1 VQGGVHL
8 LTGLLL
14 ASLSKRKEY
23 KLGAVIGAILPD
35 IDIFI
40 LAFAYLVIGDKAEV
54 IHRSLTHSLL
64 FLIVVPGI
72 IVSMEFIPKIKNKKD
87 YDFLGLGIGL
97 FFGFASH
104 ILLDMM
110 YLTGIYFLWPF
121 SSMELG
127 FPFVPFDR
135 IDQGIATNVI
145 KLKLIQ
151 TTDFYTDIF
160 FFFIPILMLSYKM
173 DLHRKIRLPF
183 SIYAGIVLAVTT
195 VFVGLAFNSNITYV
209 DHVVYLYYLGTFFLL
224 TSVLSPILFRNVIRE
239 FKFNAWSLVI
249 IVSLL
254 IFSQYLFASQ
264 FVYLP

>member
-1 VQGGVHL
+1 MQGGVHL

-14 ASLSKRKEY
+14 ASLNKRKEY
-23 KLGAVIGAILPD
+23 KFGAVIGAILPD

-40 LAFAYLVIGDKAEV
+40 LAFAYLVIGEKAEV

-72 IVSMEFIPKIKNKKD
+72 VICLEFIPKIKNKKN
-87 YDFLGLGIGL
+87 YDFLGLGVGL
-97 FFGFASH
+97 FFGFALH

-110 YLTGIYFLWPF
+110 YLTGVYFLFPF
-121 SSMELG
+121 SFREVG
-127 FPFVPFDR
+127 FPFVPFDN
-135 IDQGIATNVI
+135 IDQGIATNII

-160 FFFIPILMLSYKM
+160 FFYIPILILAYKM
-173 DLHRKIRLPF
+173 DIHKKIRLPF
-183 SIYAGIVLAVTT
+183 LIYAGIDLAVTT

-224 TSVLSPILFRNVIRE
+224 TSVIAPVLFRNVIRE